1 MNRHF
6 SLDRKT
12 TQLKQKTLFRF
23 SSHFS
28 SFFTVSLSFKLVFF
42 AGIKKAVVPLK
53 KINDI
58 LDIGMCRTCMV
69 CLPLAAVISS
79 RRKSEMMRP
88 NANEAA
94 IFTNWSSL
102 WKWNIVL
109 HREIYIPHGWQEDS
123 DLSFREVS
131 AREHSICLTH
141 RQRSYGKKP
150 KQAPWFVWSK
160 SRSSV
165 RIWFIPA
172 SSTRKHQ

>member
-69 CLPLAAVISS
+69 CLPLAALYQADANRKWCVLTQT
-79 RRKSEMMRP
+79 RRQFSQTDPVCESETLFCT
-88 NANEAA
+88 EK
-94 IFTNWSSL
+94 FT
-102 WKWNIVL
+102 
-109 HREIYIPHGWQEDS
+109 
-123 DLSFREVS
+123 F
-131 AREHSICLTH
+131 LTA
-141 RQRSYGKKP
+141 GKKIATYLLEKWVHENTRSAWHTDSGVTERNP
-150 KQAPWFVWSK
+150 NKRPGSTPSRPWLHAEW
-160 SRSSV
+160 R
-165 RIWFIPA
+165 
-172 SSTRKHQ
+172 